1 MPDLS
6 GFDASVVKP
15 EVGRDPIPAGDYV
28 AAIVDSSMK
37 PTANGVGHMLV
48 FEWQILNGQ
57 FAGRR
62 VREQLVIRH
71 PNQDTVRISQGR
83 LSAICHAVGV
93 LKPTDSVQLHNI
105 SAVITVGLRKDNR
118 PDKNGKMHNCIEN
131 YKAGG
136 AVATNASA
144 PRGGSIGPRPWE
156 PRQ

>member
-1 MPDLS
+1 MADLS
-6 GFDASVVKP
+6 GFDAAVVKP
-15 EVGRDPIPAGDYV
+15 EIGGDPIPAGNYV
-28 AAIVDSSMK
+28 AVIVDSAMK

-48 FEWQILNGQ
+48 FEWQIVNGQ

-93 LKPTDSVQLHNI
+93 LRPKDSVELHNI

-118 PDKNGKMHNCIEN
+118 PEKNGKMHNCIEN

-136 AVATNASA
+136 AVATSEPA
-144 PRGGSIGPRPWE
+144 GSIGPRPWE